1 MKKKRGRK
9 REDESDA
16 GRGDAKR
23 PDEAGSAREQTR
35 GARMTDLWLPSRFVY
50 QLTNLLIVFAA
61 SLVQLGGKSGVEAED
76 SESFLVRDISPFFAR
91 FGKKIMR
98 RFCRDVRVSVFVCV
112 CISSCLCICTCV

>member
-91 FGKKIMR
+91 FGKK
-98 RFCRDVRVSVFVCV
+98 
-112 CISSCLCICTCV
+112 